1 VGSVDNLYTLI
12 YIMNKL
18 PIELVYN
25 IYQYL
30 ITKCD
35 MCNQTFYTSHM
46 IKVCFSTRYFFN
58 ETNDRQ
64 VFRCVRCYI
73 NNKKNTY
80 FIVFVVLYSILSFP
94 VHNI

>member
-1 VGSVDNLYTLI
+1 MD
-12 YIMNKL
+12 KL

-30 ITKCD
+30 VGKCD
-35 MCNQTFYTSHM
+35 MCNQYLYTWQM

-58 ETNDRQ
+58 EEKDRQ
-64 VFRCVRCYI
+64 VYRCVRCYM

-80 FIVFVVLYSILSFP
+80 FIVFVLLYFLYHP
-94 VHNI
+94 

>member
-1 VGSVDNLYTLI
+1 
-12 YIMNKL
+12 MNKL